1 MARYCFP
8 PAKTS
13 GRNLAFLDQAG
24 ERDIVLLFLAGHGLS
39 AQEGKF
45 FFLPRDAAVSGSSG
59 SWRVDEHRAISGDE
73 ITAVLEGQG
82 SRLLFIDACQSG
94 GVDNNRMIRAM
105 MESNA
110 FVFAASQG
118 NELSYEDARWGGG
131 HGVFTYS
138 ILNALQGTPAAIA
151 EGSVSVRSMSGFV
164 SLEVPR
170 QTGNRQNPRVH
181 SLLFA
186 DFPLAEIK

>member
-1 MARYCFP
+1 
-8 PAKTS
+8 
-13 GRNLAFLDQAG
+13 
-24 ERDIVLLFLAGHGLS
+24 
-39 AQEGKF
+39 
-45 FFLPRDAAVSGSSG
+45 
-59 SWRVDEHRAISGDE
+59 
-73 ITAVLEGQG
+73 LEGNG
-82 SRLLFIDACQSG
+82 NRLLFIDACQSG

-131 HGVFTYS
+131 HGVFTFS
-138 ILNALQGTPAAIA
+138 ILNALRGAPAALA
-151 EGSVSVRSMSGFV
+151 ENNVSVRSMSGFV

-170 QTGNRQNPRVH
+170 QTQNLQNPRVH

-186 DFPLAEIK
+186 DFPLAVIRE